1 MHLAFKMSRSA
12 ASIVCSMFKLLLH
25 NRQNLHFVHPC
36 ALCSSCCSCRLCS
49 VVPLVG
55 QCAQVCLQAVNGT
68 FLVCSKHQQPP
79 VVQFHDYHGVMSL
92 LYLPAVSRP
101 NVLYVAH
108 NSDYNGV
115 WPLGLQERTKY
126 LFSMFAL
133 PLTAEL
139 QM

>member
-1 MHLAFKMSRSA
+1 MSLVSNCPQVA
-12 ASIVCSMFKLLLH
+12 YKKSVIS
-25 NRQNLHFVHPC
+25 NRHQHAPC
-36 ALCSSCCSCRLCS
+36 
-49 VVPLVG
+49 
-55 QCAQVCLQAVNGT
+55 
-68 FLVCSKHQQPP
+68 F
-79 VVQFHDYHGVMSL
+79 VQFHDYHGVMSL

-115 WPLGLQERTKY
+115 WPLGLQERTQY

-139 QM
+139 QL